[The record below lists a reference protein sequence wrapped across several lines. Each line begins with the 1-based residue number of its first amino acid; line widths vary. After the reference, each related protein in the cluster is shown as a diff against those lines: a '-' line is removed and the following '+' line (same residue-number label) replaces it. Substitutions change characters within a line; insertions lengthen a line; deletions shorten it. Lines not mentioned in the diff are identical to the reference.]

1 MPAPGKLWVIVQNIV
16 YGLKLSFLVP
26 GLNIK
31 NSIVIID
38 EAHNLVETI
47 TNIHSVSVTGAM
59 LGAAHAQL
67 SQYRARYAARLKAR
81 NLLYIK
87 QILFILASFIKLL
100 GGAPG
105 RDPGE
110 VTSPGT
116 RAETRLVDT
125 AEFLAT
131 SQIYNLDLLKLIK
144 YCNVSQICHKLN
156 GFVEKYKGCE
166 DENAAPAKT
175 GVSAFLSS
183 INKKGDQDGSKAK
196 EAPPAVTDENRP
208 PVTNSLQPLVEVLSC
223 LCLDHGEARMVVTSG
238 PRLQEASLR
247 FLLLDPANQFRQ
259 IVTEAH
265 SVLVAGGTMRPL
277 SGEILFR
284 PHLCEH
290 S

>member
-1 MPAPGKLWVIVQNIV
+1 M
-16 YGLKLSFLVP
+16 P

-47 TNIHSVSVTGAM
+47 TNIHSVSVSGAM

-87 QILFILASFIKLL
+87 QLLFILASFIKLL

-156 GFVEKYKGCE
+156 GFVEKYKGSE
-166 DENAAPAKT
+166 DENAAPVKT

-183 INKKGDQDGSKAK
+183 INKKGDQGDSRAK

-277 SGEILFR
+277 SGKIFFC

>member
-1 MPAPGKLWVIVQNIV
+1 M
-16 YGLKLSFLVP
+16 S

-47 TNIHSVSVTGAM
+47 TNIHSVSVSGAM

-87 QILFILASFIKLL
+87 QLLFILASFIKLL

-166 DENAAPAKT
+166 DENAAPVKT

-183 INKKGDQDGSKAK
+183 INKKGDQGDSKAK
-196 EAPPAVTDENRP
+196 EAPAAVTDENRP
-208 PVTNSLQPLVEVLSC
+208 PVINSLQPLVEVLSC

-277 SGEILFR
+277 SGKFSLH
-284 PHLCEH
+284 PHLCEQCEH